1 MPYQVRLYQDCCH
14 SCATPWSPK
23 GVLTLPLG
31 WGGGHL
37 GKFGKRQNSELST
50 FLLLFFFLRNF
61 FPQLLMTLPFLG
73 VGGGDSGFCSPYT
86 PSAGQSSTFHKKP
99 ELQSFL
105 KMRWRGVSSLPS
117 SNSPSPSLQ
126 STAWP
131 GRPRQ
136 AGRRPQAHSSLHC
149 HTAEIKDTSSSWVPA
164 SLFKLKSGRGGP
176 ELQLHATWKGSSE
189 PIWLQPLGKDL
200 ELG

>member
-1 MPYQVRLYQDCCH
+1 MPYQVRLYQGCCH
-14 SCATPWSPK
+14 PVPHHGVQRSPHPPS
-23 GVLTLPLG
+23 GV
-31 WGGGHL
+31 GGHL
-37 GKFGKRQNSELST
+37 GKFGERQNSGLST

-117 SNSPSPSLQ
+117 SNSPSPQSPVHSL
-126 STAWP
+126 AREAPP
-131 GRPRQ
+131 GWEETP
-136 AGRRPQAHSSLHC
+136 AHSSPHC
-149 HTAEIKDTSSSWVPA
+149 HTAEIKDTSSSWVSA

-176 ELQLHATWKGSSE
+176 EPQLHATWKESSK